1 MNIKDQIKSGKI
13 SFNVG
18 DEVICFRRKPN
29 GHPRGIKDN
38 VVYTIKE
45 VNDDGHLQVAMR
57 SNDGIGWMQTIRV
70 HKYYMIRRDL
80 LRDIKLDSI
89 LNI

>member
-45 VNDDGHLQVAMR
+45 VNDDGHLHVAMR
-57 SNDGIGWMQTIRV
+57 SNDGIGWM
-70 HKYYMIRRDL
+70 
-80 LRDIKLDSI
+80 
-89 LNI
+89 

>member
-45 VNDDGHLQVAMR
+45 VNDDGHLHV
-57 SNDGIGWMQTIRV
+57 GIGWMQTIRV

>member
-29 GHPRGIKDN
+29 GHPRAIKDN

-45 VNDDGHLQVAMR
+45 VNDDGHLHVAMR

>member
-29 GHPRGIKDN
+29 GHPRGIKEWFIQLKKLTMM
-38 VVYTIKE
+38 VTYT
-45 VNDDGHLQVAMR
+45 
-57 SNDGIGWMQTIRV
+57 
-70 HKYYMIRRDL
+70 L
-80 LRDIKLDSI
+80 L
-89 LNI
+89 